1 MPAPLIIAKTGK
13 TELMLLHGLA
23 NNTDE
28 PPAQRRRKS
37 HDLLE
42 PR

>member
-13 TELMLLHGLA
+13 TELTLLPGLA
-23 NNTDE
+23 NNADE
-28 PPAQRRRKS
+28 PPAQRRRETP
-37 HDLLE
+37 DLSE